1 MRTGP
6 DRQAVIRFRTG
17 ETKVVRRLTDI
28 IAREQVI
35 MVCSENGEELIF
47 NREDMELITVG
58 EDKT

>member
-1 MRTGP
+1 MRTRP

-17 ETKVVRRLTDI
+17 ETKVVRRLADI

-35 MVCSENGEELIF
+35 AVCSENGVELIF